1 MTIMLIGHNYLL
13 LGLNEKT
20 YDKCLPP
27 SNDIYYYFLPFS
39 QDCDIVLGAQMH
51 LPQIHMLNF
60 QPRIPQNVIIFGDKA
75 FKEGIMVK

>member
-1 MTIMLIGHNYLL
+1 MTIMLIGPNYLL
-13 LGLNEKT
+13 SGLNEKT

-27 SNDIYYYFLPFS
+27 SNDIYYFLPFS
-39 QDCDIVLGAQMH
+39 QDCDIVLGAQMC

-60 QPRIPQNVIIFGDKA
+60 QPQIPQNVIIFGDKA